1 MKASKIYSKRLAPKC
16 FFILHSPPFDFPHNV
31 ASERPDKNISS
42 ALLAF
47 AFWACL
53 HSTAGPSLMR
63 SLFRPSSTL
72 SEDNGTRGVFL
83 FHQEKVWEI
92 KWSSIQLIFDSHH
105 FTFESH
111 KDFNHFP
118 WVTVLHQYFWNTR
131 WIAFLSWRLPFDI
144 CIPWPWQSK
153 MPGIYYDLAAHFCDF
168 EVYWELGQVRT
179 KILDEKWGVGRW
191 GLNWPTQCT
200 DAGKAAR
207 GQSQTPT
214 QATHGFAPT
223 LPSIASTLIPKY
235 PTSRRVWIPSCWL
248 YCPILQER
256 SKNTSICIRAPGRLR
271 HPEYLNGESNFPD
284 F

>member
-1 MKASKIYSKRLAPKC
+1 MDNNSEIVREFTYFTKPKSFKSSNLKDLPTLRLGRASAPLIRHPSLHPKKALHKSCAWLLLAHLC
-16 FFILHSPPFDFPHNV
+16 CDNHESLQNLFQTSRSQMFFISHSLPFDFSHNV

-83 FHQEKVWEI
+83 FHQEKVWKIE
-92 KWSSIQLIFDSHH
+92 WSSIQLIFDSHH

-131 WIAFLSWRLPFDI
+131 WIAFLSWRLPFDN

-153 MPGIYYDLAAHFCDF
+153 MPGIYYDLAAHFCD
-168 EVYWELGQVRT
+168 L
-179 KILDEKWGVGRW
+179 K
-191 GLNWPTQCT
+191 
-200 DAGKAAR
+200 
-207 GQSQTPT
+207 
-214 QATHGFAPT
+214 
-223 LPSIASTLIPKY
+223 SIDSLVK
-235 PTSRRVWIPSCWL
+235 
-248 YCPILQER
+248 
-256 SKNTSICIRAPGRLR
+256 
-271 HPEYLNGESNFPD
+271 
-284 F
+284 